1 MNNNNNNNL
10 KTADSLGAAIPSV
23 LYENPDRQK
32 EDILNENKGKSGVY
46 RWTNKET
53 GKTYIGS
60 SVNLSRRFSQYYSSN
75 YLASPNRKMA
85 IYRAL

>member
-1 MNNNNNNNL
+1 MNNNNNNNIL

-23 LYENPDRQK
+23 LYENPDLQK

-60 SVNLSRRFSQYYSSN
+60 SENLGDSHNTIVR
-75 YLASPNRKMA
+75 
-85 IYRAL
+85 IT